1 MKVLLLVC
9 AFAAIAAAR
18 DIGNVPKIDY
28 SSVKP
33 MHEMP
38 GFYERYPLLK
48 GLSALSGLASFGF
61 KKSNNQRIVGGDEAI
76 PNSFPYQ
83 AGLFLHMP
91 EGTGLCG
98 GSIVSTRYILT
109 AAHCVDV

>member
-1 MKVLLLVC
+1 MKVLLVIC
-9 AFAAIAAAR
+9 ALAAIAVAR
-18 DIGNVPKIDY
+18 DIDY
-28 SSVKP
+28 ASVKP

-48 GLSALSGLASFGF
+48 GFAALKGLTHFGG
-61 KKSNNQRIVGGDEAI
+61 KSSLNERIVGGDEAT

-83 AGLFLHMP
+83 AGLFLHMDG
-91 EGTGLCG
+91 GTGFCG
-98 GSIVSTRYILT
+98 GSVVSTRYILT

>member
-1 MKVLLLVC
+1 MKVLLVLC

-33 MHEMP
+33 MTEMP
-38 GFYERYPLLK
+38 GFYERHPLLK
-48 GLSALSGLASFGF
+48 GLGALHQLANFGR
-61 KKSNNQRIVGGDEAI
+61 KNSNSQRIVGGIEAT

-83 AGLFLHMP
+83 AGLLLHMP
-91 EGTGLCG
+91 EGTGFCG